1 MRLRKDLFVNAASWL
16 YIRSGCPSCGRSE
29 LRTCS
34 IDGHRPSMEHE
45 CLVCRFWFTTM
56 WADDDGR
63 RKVVVI
69 E

>member
-1 MRLRKDLFVNAASWL
+1 
-16 YIRSGCPSCGRSE
+16 
-29 LRTCS
+29 
-34 IDGHRPSMEHE
+34 MEHE